1 MITIITERP
10 RLALWAAADRMD
22 NRPQALRV
30 KEFPMGKGDR
40 KTRRGKTYRGSYG
53 NTRAHSAQP
62 AVAGAKATVTKPA
75 AVKKAAA
82 PKKKSA

>member
-1 MITIITERP
+1 MI
-10 RLALWAAADRMD
+10 
-22 NRPQALRV
+22 NRQSALRI

-53 NTRAHSAQP
+53 NTRAHTAQP
-62 AVAGAKATVTKPA
+62 AVAGAKPTVTKPA
-75 AVKKAAA
+75 AVKKSAPA